1 MKPRDPR
8 PLARWTDDRPV
19 HLDADDYDGRAPFW
33 FDAIC
38 IVACLAIAGGWYLA
52 VEALPK

>member
-8 PLARWTDDRPV
+8 PLTRWTDERPV

-38 IVACLAIAGGWYLA
+38 IVACLVIAGGWYLA